1 MKYPTVTT
9 ALALLI
15 AFASTGLTTFASEYV
30 EHEEHAG
37 EKELATY
44 MAELQV
50 LTHKLGLSV
59 EAKNRPLIRFYLH
72 ESLVLVEE
80 LQEAM
85 PEYEGIPI
93 ALHMDRMALPAY
105 KALRKKYDALQDAPI
120 YFEHID
126 TAYDGLI
133 AACNACHVSS
143 NHGYIRIKRNA
154 HNPYLQDFSVRV
166 ANQ

>member
-1 MKYPTVTT
+1 MTHSVTTT

-15 AFASTGLTTFASEYV
+15 ALASTSLTTVASEFV
-30 EHEEHAG
+30 EHEEEEGH
-37 EKELATY
+37 KELAAD

-50 LTHKLGLSV
+50 LTHKLGLSI

-72 ESLVLVEE
+72 ESQVLI
-80 LQEAM
+80 EAVQRTS

-93 ALHMDRMALPAY
+93 ALYMDRMALPAY
-105 KALRKKYDALQDAPI
+105 KALRKKYDVPQDDPK

-133 AACNACHVSS
+133 ATCNACHASS
-143 NHGYIRIKRNA
+143 SHDYIRIKRNSF
-154 HNPYLQDFSVRV
+154 NPYLQDFSARKGGE
-166 ANQ
+166 